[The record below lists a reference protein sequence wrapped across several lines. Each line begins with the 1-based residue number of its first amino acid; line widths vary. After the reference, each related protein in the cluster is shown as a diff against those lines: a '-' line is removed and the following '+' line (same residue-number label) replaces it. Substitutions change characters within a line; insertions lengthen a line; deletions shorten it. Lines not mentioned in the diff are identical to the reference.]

1 MVEPNQFGN
10 ISGSSAVLALP
21 LISMVH
27 KWLEAADGNGAKT
40 NKLQKKKNGA
50 RTVRVSL
57 FDYLKAFE
65 IDHSI
70 LVTNLK
76 QVK

>member
-1 MVEPNQFGN
+1 MEEVVEPNQFGN
-10 ISGSSAVLALP
+10 ITGSSAVLALP

-27 KWLEAADGNGAKT
+27 KWFEAADG
-40 NKLQKKKNGA
+40 NGA

-57 FDYLKAFE
+57 FDYFKAFE

-70 LVTNLK
+70 LVTKLK